1 MTKVMQ
7 IHEHGGPEVLSWDDA
22 PLPDPG
28 PGEALIRHTAI
39 GFNFV
44 DTYHRSGQLGHKVT
58 FPLVLGSQ
66 GVGVVE
72 ATGPDVDGLKAGDRV
87 TYANLLGSYAEARI
101 VPADRM
107 VVLPDDISDELA
119 AAAYLRT
126 LTAEYLLKRLYPV
139 EPGETILLHAAAGG
153 AGQIICQWAKALG
166 ATVIGTVGSDA
177 KAEIVKALGC
187 DHAIVYTREN
197 FVDEVMEITA
207 GKGVPVVYDS
217 VGRDTFLG
225 SLDCLAPMGMG
236 INFGTASGQVEPF
249 PLQHLHKKSLK
260 VTRPTLATSIA
271 PRADLEAASD
281 EVFRVLRD
289 GTVKVDIT
297 RRFDLKDAADAHRA
311 IESRATTGAMIL
323 VP

>member
-7 IHEHGGPEVLSWDDA
+7 IHEHGGPEVLSWDDVE
-22 PLPDPG
+22 LPGPG

-72 ATGPDVDGLKAGDRV
+72 ELGEGVEDLKAGDRV

-107 VVLPDDISDELA
+107 VVLPGDISDELA

-166 ATVIGTVGSDA
+166 ATVIGTVGTDA
-177 KAEIVKALGC
+177 KAEIVRGLGC

-197 FVDEVMEITA
+197 FVDEVMKITE

-249 PLQHLHKKSLK
+249 AMQRLHKKSLK
-260 VTRPTLATSIA
+260 VTRPTLATYIA
-271 PRADLEAASD
+271 KREDLEAASA
-281 EVFRVLRD
+281 EVFRVLLD

-311 IESRATTGAMIL
+311 IESRETTGTMIL